1 MANLYLNQPQLS
13 RWVEDN
19 GDYTHSLHHN
29 LTSDS
34 VVIDLGGYTG
44 VWAEQI
50 IRRYNCN
57 ICLVEPIFE
66 SWKTL
71 FEKFESNPKV
81 RILKGA
87 VGTSNTEKTMYVRG
101 DSTSSNVET
110 GEPVVVEYRTIDYI
124 LDQWKLDRVDLLQ
137 VNIEGDEYELLQY
150 MLDNNIIDK
159 FKTIQVQFHLGIK
172 DATSKHKAICKG
184 LEERGFKVK
193 YSYPFVWE
201 AWTKE

>member
-1 MANLYLNQPQLS
+1 MANLYLNQPQLA
-13 RWVEDN
+13 RWREHN
-19 GDYTHSLHHN
+19 GDYTHSLNHN
-29 LTSDS
+29 LTPDS

-44 VWAEQI
+44 VWAEEI

-57 ICLVEPIFE
+57 VYLVEPIFE

-71 FEKFESNPKV
+71 AEKFEGNSKV
-81 RILKGA
+81 RILQGA
-87 VGTSNTEKTMYVRG
+87 VGISNEEKTMYISG
-101 DSTSSNVET
+101 DSTSSNVQT
-110 GEPVVVEYRTIDYI
+110 GEPVVVEYRTIDRI
-124 LDQWKLDRVDLLQ
+124 LSQWNLEEVDLLQ

-150 MLDNNIIDK
+150 MLDNNITDK

-172 DATSKHKAICKG
+172 DATDKHKLICEG
-184 LEERGFKVK
+184 LEKKGFKVK